1 MKLGPGLSFSWK
13 RALGVT
19 KSVGLRI
26 VRYGLVTFAVLLVLF
41 AVVFFAIM
49 VVEGLKNGR
58 EPDPGDTYSTAG
70 GNFMFL
76 IVIVGTV
83 VALFKYE
90 KNKKLKASQKI
101 ED

>member
-1 MKLGPGLSFSWK
+1 MVLKIEMWK

-26 VRYGLVTFAVLLVLF
+26 VRYGSVAVAVLLGIA

-49 VVEGLKNGR
+49 VLKSLKNGR
-58 EPDPGDTYSTAG
+58 EPITGDTYSTAG

-83 VALFKYE
+83 VALVIYE

>member
-26 VRYGLVTFAVLLVLF
+26 MRYGLVTFAVLLVLS

-49 VVEGLKNGR
+49 VVMRLINGR
-58 EPDPGDTYSTAG
+58 EPDGDTYSTAG

-83 VALFKYE
+83 VALVNYE